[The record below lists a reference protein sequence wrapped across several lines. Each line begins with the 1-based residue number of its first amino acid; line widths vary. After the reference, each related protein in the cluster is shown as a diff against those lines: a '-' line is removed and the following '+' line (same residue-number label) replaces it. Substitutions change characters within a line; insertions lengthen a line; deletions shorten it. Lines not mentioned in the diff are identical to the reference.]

1 MQISPNRALW
11 ALSLV
16 LTLSACESAVSEPTK
31 EEDNKPALT
40 TDVERGSYLIGYDQ
54 AKGILQQTQEVVDL
68 QAFAQ
73 GVKDFA
79 DTNPSAVP
87 EDQREQLFTA
97 ISAAVQAKAE
107 VAADAAD
114 GDAKAFREAFAAQDG
129 VTTLPSGLMYEVLVE
144 GAGAKPTL
152 DDTVETH
159 YHGTLMDGTIFDSSV
174 DRGEPATF
182 PVSGVIKGWTEALQL
197 MAIGSKWKLVVPSD
211 LAYGERGAG
220 GAIGPN
226 ATLVFEVEL
235 LAIK

>member
-16 LTLSACESAVSEPTK
+16 LTLSACESAVSESTK
-31 EEDNKPALT
+31 EDVNKRALT
-40 TDVERGSYLIGYDQ
+40 NDVERGSYLIGYDQ
-54 AKGILQQTQEVVDL
+54 AKGIVQQTQEVIDL

-79 DTNPSAVP
+79 DANPSAVP

-97 ISAAVQAKAE
+97 ISTAVQAKGQL
-107 VAADAAD
+107 AANAAD
-114 GDAKAFREAFAAQDG
+114 GEAKAFRDGFAAQDG

-144 GAGAKPTL
+144 GPGEKPTI

-159 YHGTLMDGTIFDSSV
+159 YHGTLMDGTVFDSSV
-174 DRGEPATF
+174 ERDSPATF

-197 MAIGSKWKLVVPSD
+197 MAVGSKWKLVVPSD

-220 GAIGPN
+220 GDIGPN

>member
-16 LTLSACESAVSEPTK
+16 LTLSACESAVSESTK
-31 EEDNKPALT
+31 EDVNKRALT
-40 TDVERGSYLIGYDQ
+40 NDVERGSYLIGYDQ
-54 AKGILQQTQEVVDL
+54 AKGIVQQTQEVIDL
-68 QAFAQ
+68 QAYAQ

-79 DTNPSAVP
+79 DANPSAVP

-97 ISAAVQAKAE
+97 ISTAVQAKGQL
-107 VAADAAD
+107 AADAAD
-114 GDAKAFREAFAAQDG
+114 GEAKAFRDGFAAQDG

-144 GAGAKPTL
+144 GPGEKPTI

-159 YHGTLMDGTIFDSSV
+159 YHGTLMDGTVFDSSV
-174 DRGEPATF
+174 ERDSPATF

-197 MAIGSKWKLVVPSD
+197 MAVGSKWKLVVPSD

-220 GAIGPN
+220 GDIGPN

>member
-16 LTLSACESAVSEPTK
+16 LTLSACESAVSESTK
-31 EEDNKPALT
+31 EDVNKPALT
-40 TDVERGSYLIGYDQ
+40 NDVERGSYLIGYDQ
-54 AKGILQQTQEVVDL
+54 AKGIVQQTQEVIDL
-68 QAFAQ
+68 QAYAQ

-79 DTNPSAVP
+79 DANPSAVP

-97 ISAAVQAKAE
+97 ISAAVQAKGQL
-107 VAADAAD
+107 AANAAD
-114 GDAKAFREAFAAQDG
+114 GEAKAFRDGFAAQDG

-144 GAGAKPTL
+144 GTGEKPTI

-159 YHGTLMDGTIFDSSV
+159 YHGTLMDGTVFDSSV
-174 DRGEPATF
+174 ERDSPATF

-197 MAIGSKWKLVVPSD
+197 MAVGSKWKLVVPSD

-220 GAIGPN
+220 GDIGPN